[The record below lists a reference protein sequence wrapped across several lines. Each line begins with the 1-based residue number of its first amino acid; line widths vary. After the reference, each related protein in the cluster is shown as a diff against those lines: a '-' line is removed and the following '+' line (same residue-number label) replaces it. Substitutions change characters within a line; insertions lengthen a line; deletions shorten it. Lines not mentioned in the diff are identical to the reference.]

1 MKINFSSLFLLIIIN
16 LCTLL
21 CFNTDNNINSIKYEL
36 KIDKKYLGK
45 KLIYENYKYHN
56 ESILFNT
63 PRKDGTLNYTLAKY
77 DEETKKYIPFP
88 NVEFNNYT
96 EGIKS
101 CHNFISVVDFE
112 IDDDNDIYALDEGSG
127 KCSAK
132 LYKLDMRNNIP
143 KEYGYFDLNI
153 FVKKENITLNNFVID
168 KINNYAYI
176 IYTQVKNNIYSH
188 RILGIDLENN
198 QTKINKE
205 IKIGFDEKYNIPS
218 DLKKNLSSYI
228 SDFDKKLIS
237 ISLSCDAEALFI
249 SPFVNRKIYSI
260 STKDLMEEKD
270 DIQINEAYKND
281 ASSSLITSN
290 MGNLYF
296 SGIEQNVIYIIA
308 QIDNDLSEFDYRSF
322 GKIEIDEDISYIS
335 KISLANGVLYLTA
348 KTFLNDGN
356 FKSELIKIEIEEGN
370 SYEKSYMNRCSGLIY
385 KYDWKSYSVWIIFCL
400 IVIFIVVF
408 VLVENKQDF
417 DNNKKEN

>member
-1 MKINFSSLFLLIIIN
+1 
-16 LCTLL
+16 
-21 CFNTDNNINSIKYEL
+21 
-36 KIDKKYLGK
+36 
-45 KLIYENYKYHN
+45 
-56 ESILFNT
+56 
-63 PRKDGTLNYTLAKY
+63 
-77 DEETKKYIPFP
+77 
-88 NVEFNNYT
+88 
-96 EGIKS
+96 
-101 CHNFISVVDFE
+101 
-112 IDDDNDIYALDEGSG
+112 
-127 KCSAK
+127 
-132 LYKLDMRNNIP
+132 
-143 KEYGYFDLNI
+143 
-153 FVKKENITLNNFVID
+153 
-168 KINNYAYI
+168 
-176 IYTQVKNNIYSH
+176 
-188 RILGIDLENN
+188 
-198 QTKINKE
+198 
-205 IKIGFDEKYNIPS
+205 
-218 DLKKNLSSYI
+218 
-228 SDFDKKLIS
+228 
-237 ISLSCDAEALFI
+237 
-249 SPFVNRKIYSI
+249 
-260 STKDLMEEKD
+260 MEEKD

-296 SGIEQNVIYIIA
+296 AGFEQNVIYIIA

-348 KTFLNDGN
+348 KTFLSDGN

>member
-1 MKINFSSLFLLIIIN
+1 M
-16 LCTLL
+16 
-21 CFNTDNNINSIKYEL
+21 
-36 KIDKKYLGK
+36 
-45 KLIYENYKYHN
+45 
-56 ESILFNT
+56 
-63 PRKDGTLNYTLAKY
+63 
-77 DEETKKYIPFP
+77 
-88 NVEFNNYT
+88 
-96 EGIKS
+96 
-101 CHNFISVVDFE
+101 
-112 IDDDNDIYALDEGSG
+112 
-127 KCSAK
+127 
-132 LYKLDMRNNIP
+132 
-143 KEYGYFDLNI
+143 
-153 FVKKENITLNNFVID
+153 
-168 KINNYAYI
+168 
-176 IYTQVKNNIYSH
+176 
-188 RILGIDLENN
+188 GIDLENN

-260 STKDLMEEKD
+260 STKELMEEKD

-348 KTFLNDGN
+348 KTFLSDGN
-356 FKSELIKIEIEEGN
+356 FKSELLKIEIEEGN

-400 IVIFIVVF
+400 IVIFIVINAQKF
-408 VLVENKQDF
+408 YMNAKII
-417 DNNKKEN
+417 

>member
-1 MKINFSSLFLLIIIN
+1 
-16 LCTLL
+16 
-21 CFNTDNNINSIKYEL
+21 
-36 KIDKKYLGK
+36 
-45 KLIYENYKYHN
+45 
-56 ESILFNT
+56 
-63 PRKDGTLNYTLAKY
+63 
-77 DEETKKYIPFP
+77 
-88 NVEFNNYT
+88 
-96 EGIKS
+96 
-101 CHNFISVVDFE
+101 
-112 IDDDNDIYALDEGSG
+112 
-127 KCSAK
+127 
-132 LYKLDMRNNIP
+132 
-143 KEYGYFDLNI
+143 
-153 FVKKENITLNNFVID
+153 
-168 KINNYAYI
+168 
-176 IYTQVKNNIYSH
+176 
-188 RILGIDLENN
+188 
-198 QTKINKE
+198 
-205 IKIGFDEKYNIPS
+205 
-218 DLKKNLSSYI
+218 
-228 SDFDKKLIS
+228 
-237 ISLSCDAEALFI
+237 
-249 SPFVNRKIYSI
+249 
-260 STKDLMEEKD
+260 MEEKD

-348 KTFLNDGN
+348 KTFLSDGN

>member
-1 MKINFSSLFLLIIIN
+1 MK
-16 LCTLL
+16 
-21 CFNTDNNINSIKYEL
+21 
-36 KIDKKYLGK
+36 
-45 KLIYENYKYHN
+45 
-56 ESILFNT
+56 
-63 PRKDGTLNYTLAKY
+63 
-77 DEETKKYIPFP
+77 
-88 NVEFNNYT
+88 
-96 EGIKS
+96 
-101 CHNFISVVDFE
+101 
-112 IDDDNDIYALDEGSG
+112 
-127 KCSAK
+127 
-132 LYKLDMRNNIP
+132 
-143 KEYGYFDLNI
+143 
-153 FVKKENITLNNFVID
+153 
-168 KINNYAYI
+168 KINNCKNKIQILNQIISYFQQIIFGNSNYIAYNNN
-176 IYTQVKNNIYSH
+176 YNSNYKLKSVPQVKNNIYSH

-348 KTFLNDGN
+348 KTFLSDGN